1 MDRSIPTDKSG
12 VLHVLKCDTE
22 LYPRNQ
28 YATLPQREPRN
39 SIGFTVISYT
49 ENPLV
54 CRKLSFAEATIIL
67 LTYSII
73 FFTRIFVRAT
83 YFLKYNL
90 VS

>member
-1 MDRSIPTDKSG
+1 MPNYTYGIARDAPLAGATQ
-12 VLHVLKCDTE
+12 
-22 LYPRNQ
+22 LYD
-28 YATLPQREPRN
+28 
-39 SIGFTVISYT
+39 STVIFYT

-54 CRKLSFAEATIIL
+54 GKKSPNRQNDDLLL

-73 FFTRIFVRAT
+73 FFTRIFVRIT